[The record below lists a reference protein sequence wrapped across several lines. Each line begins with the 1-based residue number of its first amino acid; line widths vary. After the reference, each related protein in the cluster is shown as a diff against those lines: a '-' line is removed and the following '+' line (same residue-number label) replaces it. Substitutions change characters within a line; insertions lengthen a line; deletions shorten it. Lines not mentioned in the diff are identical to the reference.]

1 MVAILLVFAVI
12 INDEIQEGM
21 TDVPLIKV
29 GLGDNLK
36 LCF

>member
-21 TDVPLIKV
+21 TDVLLIKV